1 MRAEGLAKP
10 VIKKGIAFYPVTTA
24 QDFPNLQVFMAE
36 NVGIVIQFWQ
46 LEGGG
51 FWLSLRNFI
60 IGMTYGVSGIAA
72 GRWILSSDI
81 LDRYVPPGLPLAL
94 AALATIAVF
103 MFGLPFALCM
113 WTKISPVPPFL
124 IRRGIHIDPA
134 RDQFRVYRGNKL
146 EITRQLSQLHT
157 TTVEEH
163 PKAYKEQMKG
173 KVGVYSKQFMLF
185 GWFGMGGGVKVP
197 LFARWEWPYQN
208 SLIEVQKAIELAKA
222 MADRIGEAAAG
233 GRPVA
238 APQGFGG
245 KMHPA
250 GDGGRPPLD

>member
-1 MRAEGLAKP
+1 MNADGLAKP
-10 VIKKGIAFYPVTTA
+10 FIKNGIKFYRVATE
-24 QDFPNLQVFMAE
+24 QDFPNLSMHMAE
-36 NVGIVIQFWQ
+36 NIGIVIAFWQ

-60 IGMTYGVSGIAA
+60 IGGSYCVLGWGAVYLVIGSGALRNFPDGWPYG
-72 GRWILSSDI
+72 
-81 LDRYVPPGLPLAL
+81 LAL
-94 AALATIAVF
+94 LGTAFVLGFCLPGALI
-103 MFGLPFALCM
+103 M

-124 IRRGIHIDPA
+124 IRRLIHIDPA
-134 RDQFRVYRGNKL
+134 RDQFRVYRAKKL
-146 EITRQLSQLHT
+146 EITRPLSQFYT

-250 GDGGRPPLD
+250 GDDGRPPLD